1 MIIKNKKITFSD
13 DLVKQVDNVKLRTTK
28 ENRINPRDPIEIELD
43 PGKDFNIVFK
53 SKDDLKKSTENSQSK
68 NLIDKKKTK
77 KIYDIN
83 IKINLVSTSDESI
96 SHIDGINVKADKAIE
111 NLNIKKP
118 VSILK
123 HKKNKNN
130 NNNNYE
136 YNSSESASPT
146 PPSTPTTKAPSVF
159 DKIVNLLDGDQKPT
173 QINQNTN
180 KSQSFSYNDNFKQS
194 NSSLYDQINDLL
206 NMYDNYGNKTDLNNN
221 VFDDNYSK
229 FKNAYDN
236 AKSSVNNETK
246 SQNSSSSVYN
256 KIVELLDTKLS
267 NYNPSKMGYSA
278 VNNIEKSNSRNIIY
292 QW

>member
-123 HKKNKNN
+123 HKKNNNN

-180 KSQSFSYNDNFKQS
+180 KSQNFSYNDNFKQS

-246 SQNSSSSVYN
+246 SHNSSSSVYN

>member
-180 KSQSFSYNDNFKQS
+180 KSQNFSYNDNFKQS

-246 SQNSSSSVYN
+246 SHNSSSSVYN

-278 VNNIEKSNSRNIIY
+278 VNNIEKSNRRNIIY

>member
-180 KSQSFSYNDNFKQS
+180 KSQNFSYNDNFKQS

-246 SQNSSSSVYN
+246 SHNSSSSVYN